1 MFRIPLL
8 VCTLLVSTAGANWAA
23 SLDGWQMA
31 GSAPDAYQMEPDTR
45 EFHSGESSAH
55 LYSTESSVKGFG
67 TIMQAFDADPYQ
79 GERVRLTAWVK
90 AKDVEAWAGL
100 WMRVDEGQR
109 SVGFDNMSSRPI
121 TGSQDW
127 TQHSIVLDVTPGAD
141 KIALGAL
148 LQGPGEL
155 WVDDFALEVVS
166 KDTPLTGQKKR
177 RALNLG
183 FDD

>member
-8 VCTLLVSTAGANWAA
+8 VSTLLVSTAGATWAA

-31 GSAPDAYQMEPDTR
+31 GSAPDAYQMEPDTQD
-45 EFHSGESSAH
+45 FHSGGSSAH
-55 LYSTESSVKGFG
+55 LYSTENSVKGFG

-79 GERVRLTAWVK
+79 GERIQLTAWVK
-90 AKDVEAWAGL
+90 SQDVDSWAGL

-109 SVGFDNMSSRPI
+109 SVSFDNMSSRPI
-121 TGSQDW
+121 TGSQGW
-127 TQHSIVLDVTPGAD
+127 TQHSIVLDVTPEAD
-141 KIALGAL
+141 TIALGAL
-148 LQGPGEL
+148 IHGPGEL
-155 WVDDFALEVVS
+155 WVDDFTLEVVS